1 MSTFIDKYLIQ
12 SHFKTSAIPI
22 ICLCIA
28 MSLLD
33 PAEYIY
39 IYMYL
44 FLLGTYPVLLL
55 SCILVTQQNPLSD
68 FLRIPHDICRPL

>member
-1 MSTFIDKYLIQ
+1 MSTVIDKYLIQ

-28 MSLLD
+28 ISLLD

-39 IYMYL
+39 IYV
-44 FLLGTYPVLLL
+44 FIPAWHI
-55 SCILVTQQNPLSD
+55 SCVATELHFSD
-68 FLRIPHDICRPL
+68 SAKPIV